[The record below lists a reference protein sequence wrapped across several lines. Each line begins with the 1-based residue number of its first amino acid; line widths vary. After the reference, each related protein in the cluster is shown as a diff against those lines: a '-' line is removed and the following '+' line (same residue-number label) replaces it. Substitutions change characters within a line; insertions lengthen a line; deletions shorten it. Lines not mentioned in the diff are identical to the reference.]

1 MPLIRNV
8 IAGAGTLASAK
19 VARQWD
25 ITVAAGAVWGLRET
39 ALQVNTLPACTWYFL
54 MTAGPAGCTVE
65 LQFAA
70 SNFVLAGNI
79 RPDFRN
85 LVPPQPLFLNVPVVI
100 SQRVAANMMSSILAV
115 PGGGP
120 NATFVV
126 ILTASI

>member
-19 VARQWD
+19 VARQWNT
-25 ITVAAGAVWGLRET
+25 TVNAGGIWGLQET

-65 LQFAA
+65 LRFAVA
-70 SNFVLAGNI
+70 NFVLAGNI
-79 RPDFRN
+79 RPDYQN
-85 LVPPQPLFLNVPVVI
+85 LVPPQPIFLNVPVVI
-100 SQRVAANMMSSILAV
+100 SQRVAANMMSSVLTV

-120 NATFVV
+120 NATFV
-126 ILTASI
+126 ILLTASI